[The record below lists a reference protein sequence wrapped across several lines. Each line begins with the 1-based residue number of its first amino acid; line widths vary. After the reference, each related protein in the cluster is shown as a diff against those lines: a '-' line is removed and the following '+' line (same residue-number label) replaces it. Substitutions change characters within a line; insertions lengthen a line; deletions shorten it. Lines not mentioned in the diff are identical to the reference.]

1 MGNWLNV
8 HVRDPLVRIWRDQRG
23 QGAELLILALLVFI
37 VFMLTSGRRLVV
49 Q

>member
-1 MGNWLNV
+1 MGSWLNL

-23 QGAELLILALLVFI
+23 QGAELLVLALLVFI
-37 VFMLTSGRRLVV
+37 VFILTSGRRLFV